1 MSDKVFFITTP
12 IYYIN
17 GTPTVGHAYTQMAAD
32 ARARFERSRGRRV
45 YFLTGTDENALKVAR
60 VARERGQEPQAYA
73 DEMAQRFRDVWDQL
87 GISYDDYIR
96 TTEPRHTVV
105 VQRVIEKLWQNGHL
119 ALGTYSGW
127 YSVPDETFF
136 RDEETVERD
145 GSHYLINP
153 SEDQTKEPLEWV
165 EETVHFFT
173 LSQFQD
179 ELLVRYAAQPEMLQ
193 PESRRNETL
202 SFIGMGLRDTSI
214 SRVQDWGI
222 PLPPSV
228 PESAGHVAYVWF
240 PDALLNYASAP
251 GYLSDDPQRR
261 AFFDAVWPPDLH
273 LMSKDIFT
281 RFHTTLWPALLLA
294 LDLPLPRQCFAH
306 GFWTVDGRKMSKRD
320 ADTIIEP
327 VAFAR
332 EIAERAGCEFTTAVD
347 ALRYYCLREVTFGA
361 DGDFS
366 REGCLARYNSDLANG
381 LGNLVNRALSMLAQ
395 YFDGVVPDAT
405 NATGDATNAAGASS
419 TGEIGLRAAAS
430 EALPRIEAAYEALD
444 FSSALNT
451 VWDIIALANRAI
463 EEQKPWAKIK
473 AGDAKS
479 VAALLDELLS
489 VCAWCAVTLAPV
501 MPHVAQRLRDLLGL
515 ENTLSWREAAGL
527 ALPAGHRCGPP
538 QPLFPRIQQTKAA
551 RTQPQVTKGNTMNEA
566 NASEANASAEEAQ
579 HSNDTK
585 ANEMMA
591 EANITSVRTDEGAA
605 ETSVATSSEA
615 AGISATTDSAG
626 SAAPAKATIEYA
638 DFAKVELRA
647 ARILSAERIPKADK
661 LLKLQVDIGNEQR
674 QILAGIAQQFEPE
687 SLIGKT
693 IVVVANLAPRTMRGL
708 ESQGMLLAASSEAD
722 GPPSGLLTI
731 DADVPPGSIIR

>member
-45 YFLTGTDENALKVAR
+45 YFLTGTDENALKVSR
-60 VARERGQEPQAYA
+60 VARERGLEPQVYA

-145 GSHYLINP
+145 GQHYLLNP

-173 LSQFQD
+173 LSKFQD
-179 ELLVRYAAQPEMLQ
+179 ELLARYAAHPEMLQ

-222 PLPPSV
+222 PLPSSV

-251 GYLSDDPQRR
+251 GYLSDDPEQR
-261 AFFDAVWPPDLH
+261 AFFNEAWPPDLH

-320 ADTIIEP
+320 PDTIIEP

-332 EIAERAGCEFTTAVD
+332 EIAERASCEFTTAVD

-395 YFDGVVPDAT
+395 YFDGVVPDV
-405 NATGDATNAAGASS
+405 TGDATSAAGESS
-419 TGEIGLRAAAS
+419 TGKIGLRDAAA
-430 EALPRIEAAYEALD
+430 EALPRVEAAYETLD
-444 FSSALNT
+444 FSSALGA
-451 VWDIIALANRAI
+451 VWEIIALANRTI
-463 EEQKPWAKIK
+463 EEQKPWVKIK
-473 AGDAKS
+473 AGDAAG
-479 VAALLDELLS
+479 VAALLNELLA
-489 VCAWCAVTLAPV
+489 VCGWCAVTLAPV
-501 MPHVAQRLRDLLGL
+501 MPHVTQRLLDLLGV
-515 ENTLSWREAAGL
+515 ENTLSWREATSF
-527 ALPAGHRCGPP
+527 ALPAGHCCRAP
-538 QPLFPRIQQTKAA
+538 QPLFPRIQQTKPSQSG
-551 RTQPQVTKGNTMNEA
+551 TPLKKGNTMNET
-566 NASEANASAEEAQ
+566 SGSPEANSPDGAH
-579 HSNDTK
+579 HSNTAK
-585 ANEMMA
+585 TNEMVA
-591 EANITSVRTDEGAA
+591 EANITNVRTDAGAA
-605 ETSVATSSEA
+605 QTSVATSSEA
-615 AGISATTDSAG
+615 AEVSATTDSAG
-626 SAAPAKATIEYA
+626 GAAPAKATIEYA

-647 ARILSAERIPKADK
+647 AKIVSAERIPKADK
-661 LLKLQVDIGNEQR
+661 LLKLQVDLGSEQR

-731 DADVPPGSIIR
+731 DANVPPGSIIR